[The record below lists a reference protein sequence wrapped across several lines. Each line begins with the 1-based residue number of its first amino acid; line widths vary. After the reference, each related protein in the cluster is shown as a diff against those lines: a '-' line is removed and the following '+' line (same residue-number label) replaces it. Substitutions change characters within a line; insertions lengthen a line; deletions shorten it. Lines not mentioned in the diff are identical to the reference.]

1 MEHAKKEA
9 NNVYSNTLR
18 EVNLFSNAEN
28 NNPVQLGLSLPI

>member
-1 MEHAKKEA
+1 MGHTKKEA
-9 NNVYSNTLR
+9 HNMVNTSR